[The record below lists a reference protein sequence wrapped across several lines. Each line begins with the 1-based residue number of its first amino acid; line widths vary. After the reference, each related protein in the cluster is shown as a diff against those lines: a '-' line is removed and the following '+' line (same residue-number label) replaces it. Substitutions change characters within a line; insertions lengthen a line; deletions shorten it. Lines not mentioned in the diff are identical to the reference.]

1 MHNQKHIKRKTLLV
15 YIILF
20 VLGLGIV
27 AQIVYTQIFE
37 YKIWTLENYNITRL
51 SPIDASRGN
60 IYSDNYSLLATSIPE
75 YELRWDASVVNDLIF
90 NEKIHLLSKELSNLF
105 NDKSAKEYEDFFR
118 NERNKNSRY
127 ALLKRKVNYNQ
138 LKQIKKF
145 PIFNQGKF
153 KSGFIYH
160 QKTMT

>member
-51 SPIDASRGN
+51 T
-60 IYSDNYSLLATSIPE
+60 YT
-75 YELRWDASVVNDLIF
+75 
-90 NEKIHLLSKELSNLF
+90 KIAQQHSH
-105 NDKSAKEYEDFFR
+105 
-118 NERNKNSRY
+118 
-127 ALLKRKVNYNQ
+127 RKV
-138 LKQIKKF
+138 
-145 PIFNQGKF
+145 
-153 KSGFIYH
+153 
-160 QKTMT
+160 

>member
-51 SPIDASRGN
+51 YRSYTTTLI
-60 IYSDNYSLLATSIPE
+60 ILE
-75 YELRWDASVVNDLIF
+75 Y
-90 NEKIHLLSKELSNLF
+90 
-105 NDKSAKEYEDFFR
+105 Y
-118 NERNKNSRY
+118 
-127 ALLKRKVNYNQ
+127 
-138 LKQIKKF
+138 
-145 PIFNQGKF
+145 
-153 KSGFIYH
+153 
-160 QKTMT
+160 KTVMF